1 MRKHMNRYFFMLLIM
16 LILSAS
22 SNAFASSILAIVPAA
37 LTLGVSKTGTASM
50 QYSVTNNTK
59 HPVNQLIIDPAYQSN
74 GHAAGIS
81 VAANACFN
89 ETLLPNA
96 SCTFDVLINGSGQ
109 PHQFNVRPRVCAYNG
124 TVCSVPLA
132 VDTLQVTVSPVP
144 TVVSVTPSGD
154 VAAANVNSVVLT
166 FSQAMDA
173 TTLSNNTV
181 SLTQSG
187 VNTNLIGTCV
197 PSSDKMVFTCS
208 VNSTLVG
215 SQLYIVTVSTAVR
228 STDGVP
234 LASNSTTNFTTSS
247 RFAYVANYNG
257 QFVSICPITDPS
269 TGALSN
275 TCTSFASAGSSGV
288 TVNPAGTILYITNAN
303 NCPNSTVTS
312 CTINNTD
319 GSLSGCSTT
328 ADASFCYP
336 TAVAIHGNIAYV
348 NNYGNNTVSN
358 CTIQSNG
365 SLTGCSVSTLPTIVG
380 HNYGYDGVALNSSG
394 TLLYV
399 TQAQSSS
406 GQPTAQNILACPV
419 QNGAVVGASC
429 VSYVEPSFNVTAGIA
444 LNSLNSILYVANSG
458 NNVVSACILNADGS
472 INTCNALTS
481 SIFNTQQFGK
491 TVLNAASTYIY
502 VVNQNLNYVSLC
514 QLNPDGTFTGS
525 NYCSKQL
532 ATLGLSGPQGIALL

>member
-1 MRKHMNRYFFMLLIM
+1 MRKHMNHYFYMVLIM

-22 SNAFASSILAIVPAA
+22 SSAFANSVLAIVPAA

-59 HPVNQLIIDPAYQSN
+59 HPVNQLIIDPAYLSN
-74 GHAAGIS
+74 GNAAGIS

-96 SCTFDVLINGSGQ
+96 SCTFDVLINGVGQ
-109 PHQFNVRPRVCAYNG
+109 PPQFELRPRVCAYNG
-124 TVCSVPLA
+124 AVCSVPLA
-132 VDTLQVTVSPVP
+132 VDILQVTLSPVP

-154 VAAANVNSVVLT
+154 VAVASVNSVALT

-208 VNSTLVG
+208 INSTLVG
-215 SQLYIVTVSTAVR
+215 SQLYIVTVSTAAK

-234 LASNSTTNFTTSS
+234 LASNYTTNFTTSS

-312 CTINNTD
+312 CTISNTD
-319 GSLSGCSTT
+319 GSLSNCSTT
-328 ADASFCYP
+328 TDVSFCYP

-365 SLTGCSVSTLPTIVG
+365 SLTNCSVSPLPHIPG
-380 HNYGYDGVALNSSG
+380 LGYGYDGVALNSSG

-399 TQAQSSS
+399 TQAQ
-406 GQPTAQNILACPV
+406 GTGPENNILACPI
-419 QNGAVVGASC
+419 QNGAVVGTSC
-429 VSYVEPSFNVTAGIA
+429 VSYIEPSFSSTAGIA
-444 LNSLNSILYVANSG
+444 LNSLNSILYVANAG
-458 NNVVSACILNADGS
+458 NQTVSACILNADGS
-472 INTCNALTS
+472 INTCNALTA
-481 SIFNTQQFGK
+481 SIFNSQQFGK
-491 TVLNAASTYIY
+491 VVLNAAGTYAYI
-502 VVNQNLNYVSLC
+502 VNQNQNYVSLC
-514 QLNPDGTFTGS
+514 QLNPDGTFIGS
-525 NYCSKQL
+525 NSCSQQL
-532 ATLGLSGPQGIALL
+532 ATLGLTGPQGIALL